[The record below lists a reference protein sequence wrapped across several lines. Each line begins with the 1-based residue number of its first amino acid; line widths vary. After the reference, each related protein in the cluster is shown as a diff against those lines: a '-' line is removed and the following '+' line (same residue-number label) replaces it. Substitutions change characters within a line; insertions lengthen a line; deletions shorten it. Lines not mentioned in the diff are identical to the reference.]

1 MYKEFSGVWIMAYT
15 TIDDPSKHMQ
25 VLTYRGDSTS
35 TTTADRTLTNDGNS
49 NLQPDL
55 VWIFNRDTAT
65 NSGQRLWDSTRG
77 VGQNKGIQ
85 SNSNGSEGIGNDP
98 EYGYVNT
105 LHSDGFGVRA
115 GANDSNGR
123 WTTDRGEG
131 GGDKYV
137 AFQWK
142 ANGGTTT
149 SATTTGGIASATR
162 QVDSTNKFSIIG
174 YTSASSQAVGTIE
187 HGLGV
192 KPEFM
197 MIKRRPNNDD
207 WVVYHHKNTTAPET
221 ELLKLNTDA
230 ATTDIATAWN
240 DTAPTSSV
248 FTLGAL
254 SDVNEGS
261 GVTYIA
267 YLWAGVHG
275 YSKFGSVVGN
285 GDSALGPYVHTGFKP
300 AYVLIKNSGTSGRW
314 CIFDNKR
321 PGNYNSDAA
330 DVLYANFNSAEYT
343 GTDYFG
349 CDFYANG
356 FQLTETD
363 TEFNDDDDPMV
374 YAAFAESPFVT
385 SGGVPAT
392 AR

>member
-1 MYKEFSGVWIMAYT
+1 MADYT
-15 TIDDPSKHMQ
+15 TIDDPSAYHQ
-25 VLTYRGDSTS
+25 TQIYTGTGSTGN
-35 TTTADRTLTNDGNS
+35 AITNDGNS
-49 NLQPDL
+49 AMEPAL
-55 VWIFNRDTAT
+55 VWIKRRDYNNAHVV
-65 NSGQRLWDSTRG
+65 QDSTRG
-77 VGQNKGIQ
+77 FDSGAARVIQ
-85 SNSNGSEGIGNDP
+85 TDSDAAEITNGAFVSFD
-98 EYGYVNT
+98 T
-105 LHSDGFGVRA
+105 DGFEVGGTNA
-115 GANDSNGR
+115 TSGAYNAS
-123 WTTDRGEG
+123 GEPF
-131 GGDKYV
+131 V
-137 AFQWK
+137 AWRWK

-162 QVDSTNKFSIIG
+162 QVDSTSKFSIVG
-174 YTSASSQAVGTIE
+174 YTSESTQAVGTIE

-192 KPEFM
+192 APEFIV
-197 MIKRRPNNDD
+197 IKRRPATDD
-207 WVVYHHKNTTAPET
+207 WAVYHHKNTTAPET